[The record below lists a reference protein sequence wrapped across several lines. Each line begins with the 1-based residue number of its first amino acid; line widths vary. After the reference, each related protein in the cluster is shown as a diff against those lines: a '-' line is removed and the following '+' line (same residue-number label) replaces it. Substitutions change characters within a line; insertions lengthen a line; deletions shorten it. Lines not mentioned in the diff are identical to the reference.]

1 MLASCWPLSV
11 SARRAPAGVGA
22 HDTAV
27 GAALAM
33 APTGDGS
40 DAPERDA
47 ADPPTVRPRKLSI
60 DYLLEGDSVRTNPH
74 LRAFAASRL
83 PEVLRSD
90 PNYRSW
96 ASIKSKV
103 LRKEIAEASAAANRI
118 PPAVAKARGLDL
130 ALGDPLGDG
139 DGVVIFDLC
148 SGKGFTSILLAHR
161 YPRARVLMLDNNK
174 KINLAHLHSLHPR
187 VTFHC
192 VDLYAPE
199 ALELVRDAVALHGST
214 AAAVVGVH
222 LCGDLARRA
231 MQLWDESS
239 SCSRRVAWCARWE
252 NTNVRRGGSGTGSR
266 GWREPRGGTRT
277 TFGVS
282 FCFTT
287 RGWRTEGTSLVVTTR
302 RWRVRIPPD
311 ANATSTPWMMGARV
325 EGRDG
330 TSTGTRT

>member
-1 MLASCWPLSV
+1 
-11 SARRAPAGVGA
+11 
-22 HDTAV
+22 
-27 GAALAM
+27 
-33 APTGDGS
+33 
-40 DAPERDA
+40 
-47 ADPPTVRPRKLSI
+47 
-60 DYLLEGDSVRTNPH
+60 
-74 LRAFAASRL
+74 
-83 PEVLRSD
+83 
-90 PNYRSW
+90 
-96 ASIKSKV
+96 
-103 LRKEIAEASAAANRI
+103 
-118 PPAVAKARGLDL
+118 
-130 ALGDPLGDG
+130 
-139 DGVVIFDLC
+139 
-148 SGKGFTSILLAHR
+148 
-161 YPRARVLMLDNNK
+161 MLDNNK

-231 MQLWDESS
+231 MQLWDESRS
-239 SCSRRVAWCARWE
+239 DALVLSPCCLVREVGEHKRPAGRFGYGLSRLAR
-252 NTNVRRGGSGTGSR
+252 TS
-266 GWREPRGGTRT
+266 GGTRT